1 MSDIV
6 LRAAQSTDAGT
17 TGAILSA
24 FIDETDWMP
33 RLYTRAQDIG
43 FAGSMIESGW
53 VNVATLQEHVVGFM
67 ARDGVD
73 INALYVAPQ
82 HRSKGVGAA
91 LITQAQAHNAHLK
104 LWTFVANIRAQ
115 AFYAQHGFRE
125 IGRTDGTNNEE
136 GLPDI
141 QLEWRKE
148 GL

>member
-6 LRAAQSTDAGT
+6 LRAAQSTDAGA

-33 RLYTRAQDIG
+33 RLHTRAEDIG
-43 FAGSMIESGW
+43 FAGKMIDRGW
-53 VNVATLQEHVVGFM
+53 MDVATINDLVVGFM

-82 HRSKGVGAA
+82 HRSNGVGAA
-91 LITQAQAHNAHLK
+91 LMSHAKAHNTHLK
-104 LWTFVANIRAQ
+104 LWTFDANTRAQ
-115 AFYAQHGFRE
+115 VFYARHGFCE
-125 IGRTDGTNNEE
+125 IGRTDGADTDE
-136 GLPDI
+136 GLPDVH
-141 QLEWRKE
+141 LEWRKE